1 MTIVVIDCRQREGEG
16 RGQSGAVGAS
26 ERFGRSGASA
36 PPCPLEGHARGRSA
50 IAGRRGVPNRD
61 RPAKRRRSLSSRVR
75 SRNAGTVDYSTTIVG
90 AGFADVADPRRTSE
104 GLWNGPA
111 LFAYRGT
118 FSRIRYWCAASSLR
132 VAPAD
137 DPISDL
143 VTGDASPPSTAR
155 HSASARS
162 ATRRKPRAILASDR
176 RVSPARACPCP
187 DAVNHAGVAS
197 VLSSSDVR
205 DASAGVAH
213 ATGVVLIDAVRVSCR
228 SIFFI
233 SGSSDNA
240 VFAASWP
247 LASPRRAPRGGRS
260 RSGRPSAA
268 EGRPAPRRAR

>member
-1 MTIVVIDCRQREGEG
+1 
-16 RGQSGAVGAS
+16 
-26 ERFGRSGASA
+26 
-36 PPCPLEGHARGRSA
+36 
-50 IAGRRGVPNRD
+50 
-61 RPAKRRRSLSSRVR
+61 
-75 SRNAGTVDYSTTIVG
+75 
-90 AGFADVADPRRTSE
+90 
-104 GLWNGPA
+104 
-111 LFAYRGT
+111 
-118 FSRIRYWCAASSLR
+118 
-132 VAPAD
+132 
-137 DPISDL
+137 L

-205 DASAGVAH
+205 DASAGVMRDRRRPSPPSRLGEEQKTWPSIH
-213 ATGVVLIDAVRVSCR
+213 FFLPRLVRQGVFS
-228 SIFFI
+228 
-233 SGSSDNA
+233 
-240 VFAASWP
+240 ASWP